1 MDKGFLTEG
10 LMDELM
16 KIASMMGIDTDK
28 TKETPIKKS
37 VGNLSSR
44 IVGSSWK
51 SCLAYKAKGGLN
63 YYGDKIKINKSQGK
77 FEISYNG
84 PSTGLSIAHA
94 SGSKGDTL
102 HQIYNV
108 LICEINPF
116 LASGKMKPDIDGIT
130 VEQGDSKNEPKLR
143 IKVPLSSSDKT
154 WQLDRRG
161 GWGHDPGGSKM
172 KDKCAKIKDGGGKCI
187 GPAQDTS
194 SGKFGKIT
202 EYFITHTI

>member
-16 KIASMMGIDTDK
+16 KIASMMGLGTDTLKDK
-28 TKETPIKKS
+28 
-37 VGNLSSR
+37 LSSKSNISLSSK

-51 SCLAYKAKGGLN
+51 SCKAYNSKGGSN
-63 YYGDKIKINKSQGK
+63 FYSDKIHISKSPSS
-77 FEISYNG
+77 FEISYSG
-84 PSTGLSIAHA
+84 PSSGLDIAHA
-94 SGSKGDTL
+94 SSGKDTL
-102 HQIYNV
+102 HQLYNV

-116 LASGKMKPDIDGIT
+116 LSKGNMKPDIDGIT
-130 VEQGDSKNEPKLR
+130 TEEGDGKNEPKLT
-143 IKVPLSSSDKT
+143 IKVPLQSSNQI

-161 GWGHDPGGSKM
+161 GWGHDPGPSKM
-172 KDKCAKIKDGGGKCI
+172 SQKCEKINSLGGECE
-187 GPAQDTS
+187 GPVKNIS